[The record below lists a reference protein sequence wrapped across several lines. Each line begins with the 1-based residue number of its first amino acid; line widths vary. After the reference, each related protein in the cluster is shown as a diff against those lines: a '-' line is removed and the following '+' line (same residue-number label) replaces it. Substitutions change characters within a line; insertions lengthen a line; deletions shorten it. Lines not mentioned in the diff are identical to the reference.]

1 MYPYEIQH
9 RRGELLEIWG
19 DTNISLSILVVKHG
33 IYIWTYNVYYAFK
46 YKNKRATDDIIWY
59 VTILRKQPSP
69 FVTLPQIEI
78 NACVVHDVD
87 NQAIMISQ
95 FNPSQ

>member
-9 RRGELLEIWG
+9 RRGELLEIRG
-19 DTNISLSILVVKHG
+19 DTNISFSILVVNHR
-33 IYIWTYNVYYAFK
+33 IYIWTYNVMRLK
-46 YKNKRATDDIIWY
+46 YKNERATDDIIWY